1 MASQKK
7 AQGGF
12 PQNMGAMDDTH
23 STTGDGHPP
32 RTAGKTA
39 KTAKTG
45 SSAQGKSAAST
56 QSKSGGSKS
65 SSTSGKGMQAPSRQ
79 KK

>member
-7 AQGGF
+7 AQGGY
-12 PQNMGAMDDTH
+12 PQNQAAKDDSY

-32 RTAGKTA
+32 RDKQAKANKSTTETQGARVGSRAAG
-39 KTAKTG
+39 G
-45 SSAQGKSAAST
+45 
-56 QSKSGGSKS
+56 
-65 SSTSGKGMQAPSRQ
+65 GKGAQTPSRQ